1 MKRIDTVLR
10 AGVAIAALAVGT
22 QAGAQSSVPPPDAAQ
37 TPAAQGAPVTGGE
50 IVITGSRIRHNPL
63 DQASPIVFIDQQDIQ
78 KTGLNSINDVLQ
90 RLPSSGGGLNAG
102 NNTSGNIGAPPDGSG
117 VGAGAA
123 EVDLRYLSS
132 RRVLVLVDGLRYV
145 NGASAS
151 GVPGATDLNSIPASA
166 IERVE
171 VLQDGASA
179 IYGSDA
185 IAGVV
190 NIITKHKQKGF
201 DASAQLGEYLDTSD
215 GFTQNYQLSW
225 GNGSDGPLQVVVG
238 GNFVKANGVLAGDRA
253 LSAFPNPYS
262 TSCLEGGCSSF
273 PLNGR
278 FVVLQ
283 NPALPF
289 NATTNTFV
297 DLTLVPPVTSGAP
310 SYPGD
315 FKPFTT
321 ADRFNFAPY
330 NYIETPNERIGAF
343 ANLKYELS
351 SDIHFSAK
359 AIYNHRTSK
368 NQAAPLPLGIG
379 PDVGNGNILDTLT
392 VSATNPFNPFGVDL
406 VAGENYAQI
415 KRRLVEIGPRR
426 YSQTVDTYYGVA
438 TLDGSFS
445 LFNHDWFWDINGV
458 YGRNK
463 AKQVF
468 NGNINAAKLQQAIGP
483 LAGCTGSCVPF
494 DFFGTPGS
502 VTQAMLDWISFV
514 EHDSSEQKTWDFTG
528 NISGKLFELPGGP
541 LGLAAGVEYRD
552 LKGRYDPDPVI
563 VAGLGADI
571 PSQPT
576 KGGYNVKEAYAE
588 LDAPLLKG
596 VPMIE
601 LFDLNGAVRYSDYS
615 TSGTHTTF
623 KAGANWMPIKDLR
636 LRATWAQGFRAPSI
650 GELFGSLSRFDAS
663 IDDPCSLQSL
673 QARNFN
679 NDATVKANCTAQGA
693 PSGSNTAPT
702 DQLSVIT
709 GGNEQ
714 LKPETSTSWVLGGVL
729 SPRFIPR
736 FSVEVNWY
744 DIKVNGAIQAVPP
757 QTTLYTCVYQAD
769 PLACSNV
776 KRSGSGNVVQIIG
789 TLQNIASIKTQG
801 TDVNLAYRTAKA
813 SWGRL
818 GFVWNNTFL
827 HKFDVTTPTS
837 DGTST
842 EHRAGKEIGS
852 GGQGYPK
859 WKSQGS
865 IDWDTGVFG
874 ATVTG
879 RYLSHLRELNN
890 GNSPM
895 KSIFY
900 TDLQLRLNPT
910 FMSLENIGLAVGVN
924 NLFNAR
930 TPGCISCDINNID
943 QSIYNTPG
951 RYYYARI
958 GVKMGGREAPS
969 PAYVPSAPP
978 PPPPAA
984 EPAPPPPPPAAPPP
998 PPPPAAAPERG

>member
-1 MKRIDTVLR
+1 VAGEQGEFMKRIDSTLR
-10 AGVAIAALAVGT
+10 AGVAFAALMTVST
-22 QAGAQSSVPPPDAAQ
+22 VAQAQ
-37 TPAAQGAPVTGGE
+37 TVQPPADVQSQPASAAPPSRGGE

-63 DQASPIVFIDQQDIQ
+63 DQPSPIVFIDQSDIQ

-102 NNTSGNIGAPPDGSG
+102 NNSSGNIGSPPDGSG

-123 EVDLRYLSS
+123 EIDLRYLSS
-132 RRVLVLVDGLRYV
+132 RRTLVLVDGLRYV

-190 NIITKHKQKGF
+190 NIITKHRQKGF
-201 DASAQLGEYLDTSD
+201 DASAQLGGYWDEGD

-225 GNGSDGPLQVVVG
+225 GNGDDGPTKIVVG
-238 GNFVKANGVLAGDRA
+238 GNFVKSNGVLAGDRA

-262 TSCLEGGCSSF
+262 TSCLQGGCSSF

-278 FVVLQ
+278 FVVLE
-283 NPALPF
+283 NPALPPS
-289 NATTNTFV
+289 ATNDFV
-297 DLTLVPPVTSGAP
+297 DLTLIPPVTGGAP
-310 SYPGD
+310 NYPGD
-315 FKPFTT
+315 FKAFTT

-330 NYIETPNERIGAF
+330 NYLETPNKRIGGF
-343 ANLKYELS
+343 VNFSQELS
-351 SDIHFSAK
+351 PYMNFMFK
-359 AIYNHRTSK
+359 GIYNHRTSK

-392 VSATNPFNPFGVDL
+392 VDATNPFNPFGVDL
-406 VAGENYAQI
+406 VAGENYLQI

-426 YSQTVDTYYGVA
+426 YDQTVNTIYGVA
-438 TLDGSFS
+438 TLNGN
-445 LFNHDWFWDINGV
+445 FNMLAGDWYWDVNAV
-458 YGRNK
+458 YGKNK
-463 AKQVF
+463 AHQTF
-468 NGNINAAKLQQAIGP
+468 YGNINAAKLQQAIGP
-483 LAGCTGSCVPF
+483 LADCTAPCVPF

-502 VTQAMLDWISFV
+502 VTQPMLDFIGFT
-514 EHDSSEQKTWDFTG
+514 EHDSSQQSTWDFTG
-528 NISGKLFELPGGP
+528 NISGKLFPLPGGD

-576 KGGYNVKEAYAE
+576 KGGYHVKEAYAE
-588 LDAPLLKG
+588 LNAPLLKG
-596 VPMIE
+596 VTMAE
-601 LFDLNGAVRYSDYS
+601 LLELNGAVRFSDYS
-615 TSGTHTTF
+615 TSGSHTTF

-636 LRATWAQGFRAPSI
+636 LRGTWAQGFRAPSI
-650 GELFGSLSRFDAS
+650 GELFGSQSRFDAS

-673 QARNFN
+673 QARNFS
-679 NDATVKANCTAQGA
+679 NDATVRSNCAAQGA
-693 PSGSNTAPT
+693 PNGSNTAPT

-709 GGNEQ
+709 GGNEA
-714 LKPETSTSWVLGGVL
+714 LKPETSKSWVLGGVL
-729 SPRFIPR
+729 SPSFIPR

-744 DIKVNGAIQAVPP
+744 DIRIKGAIQAVPP
-757 QTTLYTCVYQAD
+757 QTTLYTCVYTND

-776 KRSGSGNVVQIIG
+776 KRSTSGNVTQIIG
-789 TLQNIASIKTQG
+789 TLQNIAGIDTRG
-801 TDVNLAYRTAKA
+801 TDVNLSYRTARA
-813 SWGRL
+813 SWGTL
-818 GFVWNNTFL
+818 GFTWYNTFL
-827 HKFDVTTPTS
+827 SKFDVTTPTT

-842 EHRAGKEIGS
+842 EKRAGKEIGS

-859 WKSQGS
+859 WKSLGS
-865 IDWDTGVFG
+865 IDWNLDQFG

-879 RYLSHLRELNN
+879 RYISSLKEINN
-890 GNSPM
+890 DNSPM

-900 TDLQLRLNPT
+900 TDLQLRWNPS
-910 FMSLENIGLAVGVN
+910 FGMFQNLGLAAGVN

-930 TPGCISCDINNID
+930 TPGCVSCDLNNID
-943 QSIYNTPG
+943 PSLYNTPG
-951 RYYYARI
+951 RYYYVRV
-958 GVKMGGREAPS
+958 GVK
-969 PAYVPSAPP
+969 Y
-978 PPPPAA
+978 
-984 EPAPPPPPPAAPPP
+984 
-998 PPPPAAAPERG
+998 